1 MSTETIIRGENRLLV
16 RSLRLS
22 DGSTP
27 LLVSSLALAKATLL
41 QGRTVRAVYTLG
53 TDDELRAGSATDELV
68 LELTSARSA
77 ALAEGP
83 VTVRWELRV
92 ADADFEAEPDVFID
106 KIDETPWRIV
116 A

>member
-1 MSTETIIRGENRLLV
+1 MSTETLIRGENRLLT
-16 RSLRLS
+16 RQLRLS
-22 DGSTP
+22 DGTTP
-27 LLVSSLALAKATLL
+27 LLVSTLAQAKATLL
-41 QGRTVRAVYTLG
+41 QGRAVRAVFTLG
-53 TDDELRAGSATDELV
+53 TDDELRAGAETDELV
-68 LELTSARSA
+68 LELTSAQSA

-92 ADADFEAEPDVFID
+92 ADTDFEAEPDVFID